1 MGNVNLDTAHMI
13 AIYLS
18 QKLCLYLYRFWDIV
32 NYLSKLQIFLTPHL
46 FDTPITDNPTGI
58 STRSSAGEHYGSN
71 VCTKICLVILT
82 EQWLRTNTQ
91 THRRT
96 SIACLA
102 SCCKNYSK
110 VLILPQSSA
119 ILLWLW
125 YCMSL
130 PHSSCHIISF
140 YYWPAYTPWKGAT
153 TSNGRWCLSS
163 SFVVVCNTPRRT
175 CRRLHPRRPGDD
187 VMPPPV

>member
-140 YYWPAYTPWKGAT
+140 YYWPAMRCYRGVIIRLEAAWHHRLACAGEAACRSAVEYYRRRQT
-153 TSNGRWCLSS
+153 TTTDISDRY
-163 SFVVVCNTPRRT
+163 
-175 CRRLHPRRPGDD
+175 
-187 VMPPPV
+187 